1 MDEYAQKRI
10 EREKNKKINEMI
22 ASELADEIIPES
34 DVEAAR
40 ELCLEYGRR
49 DTEYLLGGAILTC
62 DKATIGPNTV
72 GEETISFLSDPNG
85 KERKRTRLKVSEN
98 ATEWNGGKAATVK
111 DHAIRT
117 NIEPFECNCKIP
129 LTEEEKQKII
139 NSLEECEIHGTCRKL
154 MKLDDD
160 WENMIKKTNY
170 FSFNYTNENQETE
183 EAEGITMLSMLF
195 CSHGG
200 LITPE
205 TSGQRRYY
213 KQRDKEEDIANGLY
227 TNEDFLYLE
236 ATLAG
241 ESNTYEGMVAVGYEI
256 LNRCKKYGKNVKEV
270 VTPKMQYTGFKAENL
285 GKISNQDATDAAIAV
300 LKNEVENPIGNITNH
315 FGRIN
320 GYDLWCE
327 GNVCTDIIVIN
338 GNVFYEPYGAGHN
351 CQTTKTADAIVLY
364 DSENGGGWLYDG
376 VVKTSQ
382 SN

>member
-1 MDEYAQKRI
+1 MDEYTKKRI

-49 DTEYLLGGAILTC
+49 DTEYLVGGAILTC

-72 GEETISFLSDPNG
+72 GEETINFLSDPNG

-98 ATEWNGGKAATVK
+98 ATELNGGKAATVK
-111 DHAIRT
+111 DHQIDI
-117 NIEPFECNCKIP
+117 NIAPFECNCKTL

-154 MKLDDD
+154 MKLNDD

-200 LITPE
+200 LITLV

-213 KQRDKEEDIANGLY
+213 KQRDKEEDIAEGLY
-227 TNEDFLYLE
+227 TDEDFEHLV

-241 ESNTYEGMVAVGYEI
+241 EANSYRGMVAVGYEI
-256 LNRCKKYGKNVKEV
+256 LNRCKRDGKSIKEV
-270 VTPKMQYTGFKAENL
+270 VSPKGQYTGFKKEHL
-285 GKISNQDATDAAIAV
+285 GKISDENAIDAAIAV
-300 LKNEVENPIGNITNH
+300 LRNEVENPIGNITNH
-315 FGRIN
+315 FGRYE
-320 GYDLWCE
+320 GYDLWYE
-327 GNVCTDIIVIN
+327 KNACTDLIIIN
-338 GNVFYEPYGAGHN
+338 GNVFYEPYGAVHN
-351 CQTTKTADAIVLY
+351 KKATKTADAIVIY
-364 DSENGGGWLYDG
+364 DSAKRKWLYDG
-376 VVKTSQ
+376 VVKTS
-382 SN
+382 